1 MASGRAPRNVGAAA
15 RRMEGPGLG
24 VAGIDAIGA

>member
-1 MASGRAPRNVGAAA
+1 MASGRVLRNVDEAA

-24 VAGIDAIGA
+24 VAVIDVIGA